1 MRNGGKDI
9 QAARIRALLFS
20 QFPYAPTNGQEELI
34 GRLADFLVNEDPD
47 VLFMLKGYAGT
58 GKTTV
63 VSVLVKV
70 LPLINRRSVL
80 LAPTGRA
87 AKVLAGYS
95 GHNAHTI
102 HRMIYYARTT
112 QEGSLV
118 LALQENQHRH
128 TYFIVDEASMIQNET
143 AAGEFSLFSQRNLL
157 DDLFSYVS
165 KGENCRLILVGDL
178 AQLPPVGQV
187 LSQALD
193 PGLLGKAFHKMV
205 ELFELTE
212 VVRQSRDSGILFN
225 ATHLRQKITGNIT
238 TLPFFNLSGFSDIRS
253 IHSMEME
260 DLLQEAY
267 AKYGQADTV
276 VITRSNKRANIYNR
290 EIRRRILFHENDL
303 AAGELLMVVR
313 NNYFWLT
320 HDSEAGFIA
329 NGDIIE
335 ILKIRN
341 IQEMYGHRFADVTV
355 RMIDYP
361 NQREF
366 DVRLLLDT
374 LFVEAASLSVQE
386 GAKLFQ
392 TIMEDYADLP
402 RRRQRIEKVRNDP
415 YYNALQVKYAYALTC
430 HKTQGGQWKWVF
442 VDQGFVKDDS
452 PDVEY
457 MRWLYTAL
465 TRATEQ
471 LYLVGFGEGYFE
483 RHKG

>member
-1 MRNGGKDI
+1 MKSEQVRK
-9 QAARIRALLFS
+9 LLLS
-20 QFPYAPTNGQEELI
+20 QFPYSPTSGQEELI
-34 GRLADFLVNEDPD
+34 GRLADFLVKEDPGS
-47 VLFMLKGYAGT
+47 LFMLKGYAGT

-63 VSVLVKV
+63 ISVLVKV
-70 LPLINRRSVL
+70 LPLLHRRSVL

-95 GHNAHTI
+95 SHPAHTI
-102 HRMIYYARTT
+102 HRKIYFARTT
-112 QEGSLV
+112 PEGSLV
-118 LALQENQHRH
+118 LSLQENQHRN
-128 TYFIVDEASMIQNET
+128 TLFIVDEASMIQNDT
-143 AAGEFSLFSQRNLL
+143 ATGDFSLFSPRNLL
-157 DDLFSYVS
+157 DDLFNYVN

-187 LSQALD
+187 MSQALD
-193 PGLLGKAFHKMV
+193 PGYLDKTYHTST

-212 VVRQSRDSGILFN
+212 VVRQSRDSGILHN
-225 ATHLRQKITGNIT
+225 ATQLRQKITGNIPSV
-238 TLPFFNLSGFSDIRS
+238 PFFSLSGFNDIRR

-260 DLLQEAY
+260 DLLHQGY
-267 AKYGQADTV
+267 ATTGRTDTV

-290 EIRRRILFHENDL
+290 EIRRRILYFENEL

-313 NNYFWLT
+313 NNYFWLPP
-320 HDSEAGFIA
+320 DSEAGFIA

-341 IQEMYGHRFADVTV
+341 IQEMYGYRFADVTV

-361 NQREF
+361 DQKEF
-366 DVRLLLDT
+366 DTRLLLDT
-374 LFVEAASLSVQE
+374 LYVEAASLSIQD

-392 TIMEDYADLP
+392 TILEDYADLP
-402 RRRQRIEKVRNDP
+402 RRKQRIEKVRNDP

-442 VDQGFVKDDS
+442 VDQGFVRDDI

-465 TRATEQ
+465 TRATEK
-471 LYLVGFGEGYFE
+471 LFLVGFGEGYFF
-483 RHKG
+483 

>member
-1 MRNGGKDI
+1 MKSEQVRK
-9 QAARIRALLFS
+9 LLLS
-20 QFPYAPTNGQEELI
+20 QFPYSPTSGQEELI
-34 GRLADFLVNEDPD
+34 GRLADFLVMEDPRS
-47 VLFMLKGYAGT
+47 LFMLKGYAGT

-63 VSVLVKV
+63 ISVLVKV
-70 LPLINRRSVL
+70 LPMLHRRSVL

-95 GHNAHTI
+95 GQQAHTI
-102 HRMIYYARTT
+102 HRKIYFARTT
-112 QEGSLV
+112 PEGSLV
-118 LALQENQHRH
+118 LALQDNQHRN
-128 TYFIVDEASMIQNET
+128 TYFIVDEASMIQNDI
-143 AAGEFSLFSQRNLL
+143 AAGDFSLFSPRNLL
-157 DDLFSYVS
+157 DDLFNYVN

-187 LSQALD
+187 MSQALD
-193 PGLLGKAFHKMV
+193 PGFLDRTYHTSA

-212 VVRQSRDSGILFN
+212 VVRQSQDSGILHN
-225 ATHLRQKITGNIT
+225 ATHLRQKITGNVPAM
-238 TLPFFNLSGFSDIRS
+238 PFFNLSGFGDIRR

-260 DLLQEAY
+260 DLLHEGY
-267 AKYGQADTV
+267 ATIGQTDTV
-276 VITRSNKRANIYNR
+276 VITRSNKRANIFNR
-290 EIRRRILFHENDL
+290 EIRRRILYFENEL

-313 NNYFWLT
+313 NNYFWLPP
-320 HDSEAGFIA
+320 DSEAGFVA

-341 IQEMYGHRFADVTV
+341 IQEMYGYRFADVTV

-361 NQREF
+361 DQKEF
-366 DVRLLLDT
+366 DTRLLLDT
-374 LFVEAASLSVQE
+374 LYVEAASLSIQDS
-386 GAKLFQ
+386 AKLFQ

-402 RRRQRIEKVRNDP
+402 KRKQRIEKARNDP

-465 TRATEQ
+465 TRATDK
-471 LYLVGFGEGYFE
+471 LFLVGFGERYFI
-483 RHKG
+483 